1 MLPLLLVALRASVTR
16 VMAGNDDCILGFL
29 EILVQLQLM
38 PFNHIFLDGHDQEI
52 SLRQVVVDDQE
63 EDHDH
68 RL

>member
-1 MLPLLLVALRASVTR
+1 
-16 VMAGNDDCILGFL
+16 MAGNDDCILGFL

>member
-1 MLPLLLVALRASVTR
+1 
-16 VMAGNDDCILGFL
+16 
-29 EILVQLQLM
+29 M